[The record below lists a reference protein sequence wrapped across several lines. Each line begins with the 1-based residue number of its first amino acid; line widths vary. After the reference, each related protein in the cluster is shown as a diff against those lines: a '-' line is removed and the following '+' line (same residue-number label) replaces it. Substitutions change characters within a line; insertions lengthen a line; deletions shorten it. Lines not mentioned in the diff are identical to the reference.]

1 MYGNGVIAETVEK
14 SGQREGSWEQH
25 VREEKRTDNIVS
37 CDSIDYKRE
46 KVFSFYEHPA
56 MTLERQCM

>member
-46 KVFSFYEHPA
+46 KVFSF
-56 MTLERQCM
+56 